1 MHEEKIKIGYHTA
14 GAALA
19 MGAVAFGGCTQEKKT
34 ESKPN
39 VVFIL
44 MDDSGYCDWG
54 CYGQT
59 KTETP
64 SIDALAANGIRFTDF
79 YAGAPQSSP
88 SRCGLLTGLHN
99 GHTQIRA
106 NDEQYWRGDVFS
118 LKAMMEH
125 PELEGQAPLAN
136 STITLGTMMQKAGYT
151 TGMIGK
157 WGLGGPTSGSTPNKM
172 GFDFYYGYLCQR
184 SAQCYYPQYLYRNGE
199 REFLG
204 NPFMELGEKLP
215 EDLDE
220 YDIVNYE
227 PYKGTVYSPDAMYT
241 EVENFI
247 SENKDHPF
255 FLMWTTTIPHSA
267 MQAPDEYVGH
277 YVEKFG
283 DEEPVARANGYFPCR
298 YPRATYAAMISY
310 LDMQIGKMVQHLKDE
325 GVYDN
330 TIIIVTSD
338 NGPAQSKCNS
348 SAWFDNSHPFHS
360 EDGYTKRTLQEGGI
374 RMPFILTWGDR
385 IKPSV
390 SHQIA
395 WFPDMMATFC
405 DMAGIEQPYT
415 TDGVSLWPTIT
426 GKPRKQET
434 HDFLYWEFPAFK
446 KARGYL
452 AVRMGEYKGLV
463 KNVADGGN
471 KMELYRINEDP
482 LEEHDLSEEY
492 PEIVGRM
499 WEIIRAEHTSH
510 PNPIMNTEIN
520 WPAE

>member
-1 MHEEKIKIGYHTA
+1 MATISRIRNNSLALA
-14 GAALA
+14 GGVAALSA
-19 MGAVAFGGCTQEKKT
+19 CGTPQKPA
-34 ESKPN
+34 KPN

-44 MDDSGYCDWG
+44 LDDSGYCDFG

-64 SIDALAANGIRFTDF
+64 NIDALAANGIRFTDF

-125 PELEGQAPLAN
+125 PELEGQAPMAEG
-136 STITLGTMMQKAGYT
+136 TVTLGTMMQQAGYT

-157 WGLGGPTSGSTPNKM
+157 WGLGGPTSESVPNKM

-204 NPFMELGEKLP
+204 NPFMELGTKLP
-215 EDLDE
+215 IDLDE

-247 SENKDHPF
+247 TQNKEHPF

-267 MQAPDEYVGH
+267 MQAPDEYIQH

-283 DEEPVARANGYFPCR
+283 DEEPVARSNGYFPCR

-374 RMPFILTWGDR
+374 RMPFIFTWGDR
-385 IKPSV
+385 VKPSV
-390 SHQIA
+390 CTDPA
-395 WFPDMMATFC
+395 WFPDMMPTFC
-405 DMAGIEQPYT
+405 EMAGVDEPYE
-415 TDGVSLWPTIT
+415 TDGISLWPTFS
-426 GKPRKQET
+426 GKARRQQHHPY
-434 HDFLYWEFPAFK
+434 LYWEFPAFK

-471 KMELYRINEDP
+471 TMELYRINEDP
-482 LEEHDLSEEY
+482 LEEHDLSAEH
-492 PEIVGRM
+492 PDIVRKM
-499 WEIIRAEHTSH
+499 WEIIRTEHTPH
-510 PNPIMNTEIN
+510 DNPVMNTQIN
-520 WPAE
+520 WPQQ